1 MCPVGRTQ
9 PLPLAADRTRRL
21 SGDIQ
26 LKFHLVGN
34 GGNYKRISRGKVVH
48 TLLCLECED
57 YKQVESTGRS
67 KVLDTNSCQYELQK
81 KCFLFCVQSSWGQR
95 DYMQ

>member
-9 PLPLAADRTRRL
+9 PLPLATDRTRRL

-34 GGNYKRISRGKVVH
+34 GGNYKRISRGKVVR

-67 KVLDTNSCQYELQK
+67 KVLDANSCWYELRK